1 LLATRT
7 PIEWS
12 SRPEQPET
20 EGLGLKVP
28 GERRSALNKIVEHR
42 ELAEGSHFFVLDAP
56 EIARKARPGQF
67 VILLVDDRGERIP
80 ITIADSDPGR
90 GTIKLLIQAV
100 GKSTHQMGQLGV
112 GDEFLAVVGPLG
124 QPSPIEDYGRVV
136 CLGGGFGIAALHPV
150 AKGLKAVGNH
160 VTSIIGARRK
170 DLLIMEEE
178 MRGASTELL
187 ISTDDG
193 SYGFH
198 GFVTDVLA
206 KLIAE
211 GGSIDIVFGIGPVPM
226 MRAVALMT
234 RAAGIRTISSL
245 NPIMVDG
252 TGMCGVCR
260 CRVGGETKFACVDG
274 PDFDAHEVDWDEL
287 VARQRAYLDQEK
299 RALQKYL
306 AQRGGGANG

>member
-1 LLATRT
+1 M
-7 PIEWS
+7 
-12 SRPEQPET
+12 
-20 EGLGLKVP
+20 
-28 GERRSALNKIVEHR
+28 NKILEHR
-42 ELAEGSHFFVLDAP
+42 ELAEGSHFFVVETP

-67 VILLVDDRGERIP
+67 VILLVDEKGERIP
-80 ITIADSDPGR
+80 ITIADSHR
-90 GTIKLLIQAV
+90 ENGTINLLIQAV
-100 GKSTHQMGQLGV
+100 GKSTHQMGRLRV

-124 QPSPIEDYGRVV
+124 QPSPIEKYGEVV

-150 AKGLKAVGNH
+150 AKGLKGAGNR

-178 MRGASTELL
+178 MREASSELL

-193 SYGFH
+193 SYGFD

-206 KLIAE
+206 KLLAE
-211 GGSIDIVFGIGPVPM
+211 NRTIDIVFGVGPVPM

-234 RAAGIRTISSL
+234 KPAGIRTISSL

-274 PDFDAHEVDWDEL
+274 PDFDAHEVHWDEL

-299 RALQKYL
+299 LALEKYL
-306 AQRGGGANG
+306 TARRGGANG